1 MDYLHL
7 KKTIRQVLMI
17 TFLVI
22 GSYFGIKT
30 LLYTHESISLAEF
43 ISRPIRSFADLKLLI
58 PVEFIV
64 ILTILISFWRGVTLA
79 QEHIGP
85 SSVMSHFWFGIVMFV
100 VFVFLITL
108 ATGENA
114 GEFFYLFLFSSLVG
128 VSIARMTVVGMVRGG
143 MENRFNRSWF
153 LGILLASLIVVG
165 LSSLFRGVF
174 ADQFNWIGTIFLGL
188 FGSLLIL
195 IWLIITPVFS
205 FLITILGNLFQNS
218 QAILNLRAALQ
229 NLSNVMLT
237 LWKKISDLI
246 EQSGI
251 RNLILRW
258 SPTIKTIILVS
269 ILLLVIVGIILW
281 MAIKLW
287 RDRERRLVNDEEK
300 ENLKGGNILHSLLDM
315 LINGWNR
322 TISSLEQLIDF
333 KQRRRIRVAARI
345 RQVYAEL
352 MDLCETLGQPR
363 PNAITPLEFVPKL
376 EHIFPQFCLEIGM
389 ITQAYLGVR
398 YGLLPETQ
406 NDVADIEAA
415 WKKLHTAGHELLS
428 EQKHKK

>member
-195 IWLIITPVFS
+195 IWLIISPVFS
-205 FLITILGNLFQNS
+205 FLITILGNLFQNP

-246 EQSGI
+246 DQSGI

-269 ILLLVIVGIILW
+269 ILLLVIVGIVLW